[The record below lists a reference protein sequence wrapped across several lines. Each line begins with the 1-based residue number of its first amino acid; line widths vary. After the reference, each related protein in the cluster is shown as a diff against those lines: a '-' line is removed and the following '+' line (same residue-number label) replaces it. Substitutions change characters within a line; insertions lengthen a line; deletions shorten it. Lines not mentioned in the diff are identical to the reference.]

1 MKTVRSGVIGMLAA
15 FAVGA
20 IVFGALALGLLE
32 VVPILE
38 PTQPPSFTL
47 PPPNLTPVEGT
58 GPTQILPTPLV
69 VPPATPTPCPPPA
82 GWEPYIV
89 MPGDNLSAIAI
100 TRNVPLELIMSGNCL
115 VSTMVIPNAL
125 VYLPPAPTATIRVVA
140 QGEEPTSGIPIIPI
154 TPAATTASCQRP
166 AGWINYIVRTGD
178 NLTRISIAYRIST
191 WYLKQVNCLHGDTI
205 WPGWILWVPHVPTS
219 TFTPS
224 PTATPRPPV
233 IKTTM
238 STLIPSITP
247 SLTATGTN
255 TPTSTPT
262 DTPTPTDTATPTST
276 PTETPTPTVTP
287 TDTPTPTETPT
298 EVPTPTQTP

>member
-1 MKTVRSGVIGMLAA
+1 MKTVRNGVIGMLAA

-38 PTQPPSFTL
+38 PTQPPSVTL
-47 PPPNLTPVEGT
+47 PPPNLTPVDGT
-58 GPTQILPTPLV
+58 GPAQILPTPIV

-82 GWEPYIV
+82 GWEPYFV
-89 MPGDNLSAIAI
+89 MVGDNLSEIAAI
-100 TRNVPLELIMSGNCL
+100 RGVSVELIMGGNCL
-115 VSTMVIPNAL
+115 VSKMVIPNAL
-125 VYLPPAPTATIRVVA
+125 IYIPPAPTATSQVVA
-140 QGEEPTSGIPIIPI
+140 QEEEPTPGIPIIPI
-154 TPAATTASCQRP
+154 TPATTIAACQRP
-166 AGWINYIVRTGD
+166 VGWINYIVKTGD

-224 PTATPRPPV
+224 PTATSRPPV

-238 STLIPSITP
+238 RTWTP
-247 SLTATGTN
+247 STTPTFTLTVTP

-262 DTPTPTDTATPTST
+262 DTPTPTDTST
-276 PTETPTPTVTP
+276 PTETPTETPTPSETP
-287 TDTPTPTETPT
+287 TDTPTPTETPP
-298 EVPTPTQTP
+298 EVPTATQTP